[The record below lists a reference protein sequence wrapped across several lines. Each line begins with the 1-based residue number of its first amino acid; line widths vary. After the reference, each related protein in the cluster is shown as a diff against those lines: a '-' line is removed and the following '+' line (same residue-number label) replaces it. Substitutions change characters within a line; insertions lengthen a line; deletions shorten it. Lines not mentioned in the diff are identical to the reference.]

1 MPTAADARAKRLTL
15 LACIL
20 GSTIVM
26 VDGSVVGVALPH
38 ISADL
43 GGGLAGQQWTNNA
56 YLVTL
61 GALLMVAGSLGDVYG
76 ARRLFLIG
84 VAGFGAT
91 SVLCALAPTIEA
103 LVVGRALQGASG
115 ALLTP
120 AALAVIVATFDEDE
134 RSRAIGSWTAW
145 GGIGAAVG
153 PLVGGWLVDVAGWE
167 WVFLVNVPLVL
178 VTLALVARVVP
189 ASAGHRDRRLDL
201 TGATLCALG
210 LAAMTFGLIQQ
221 PLDGWGSP
229 LVLGPL
235 VGGAAVFG
243 AFLAHEART
252 PDPML
257 PLGLFRRRNFA
268 AGNVETL
275 LVYAALALLF
285 FYLTIYLQQIA
296 RFTALE
302 AGLAS
307 VPVTIVML
315 ALAGR
320 FGALADRIGPRLPM
334 AVGPTICG
342 IGLLGLLRV
351 DADASFV
358 ADVLPAMVVF
368 GLGLAIVVAPLTAAV
383 LADADA
389 HNAGTASGVNNAVA
403 RVAGLV
409 GIAAVGVVVASSF
422 AGGVESRLRDAGV
435 PEPVVASVA
444 ATAER
449 EVLRRPDVTGMAR
462 AQDVERAAVEASTDA
477 YRIAMGVAAGL
488 MLLGGLV
495 GALGIRNPRRELH
508 AGGCAGGQITA
519 PPEEAAV
526 VA

>member
-1 MPTAADARAKRLTL
+1 MDPRAKRLTL

-76 ARRLFLIG
+76 ARRLFLVG
-84 VAGFGAT
+84 VVGFGLT
-91 SVLCALAPTIEA
+91 SVLCAFAPTIET
-103 LVVGRALQGASG
+103 LVAGRALQGASG

-120 AALAVIVATFDEDE
+120 AALAVIVATFDEGE
-134 RSRAIGSWTAW
+134 RARAIGTWTAW

-153 PLVGGWLVDVAGWE
+153 PLVGGWLVDAAGWE
-167 WVFLVNVPLVL
+167 WVFLVNVPHVL
-178 VTLALVARVVP
+178 VTAALVARVVP
-189 ASAGHRDRRLDL
+189 ASTDHRERRLDL
-201 TGATLCALG
+201 TGAALCVLG
-210 LAAMTFGLIQQ
+210 LAGMTFGLIQQ

-229 LVLGPL
+229 LVIGPL
-235 VGGAAVFG
+235 VGGAVLFG
-243 AFLAHEART
+243 TFLAHEART
-252 PDPML
+252 VDPML
-257 PLGLFRRRNFA
+257 PLGLFRRRNFS

-275 LVYAALALLF
+275 LVYAGLALLF

-296 RFTALE
+296 GFTALE

-315 ALAGR
+315 VLAGR
-320 FGALADRIGPRLPM
+320 FGALADRIGPRGPM
-334 AVGPTICG
+334 AVGPVICG

-389 HNAGTASGVNNAVA
+389 DNAGTASGVNNAVA

-422 AGGVESRLRDAGV
+422 AGGVETRLRDAGI
-435 PEPVVASVA
+435 PDPVVARVT

-449 EVLRRPDVTGMAR
+449 DVLRRPDVTGLDR
-462 AQDVERAAVEASTDA
+462 AADVERAVVGASTEA
-477 YRIAMGVAAGL
+477 YRIAIGVAAGL
-488 MLLGGLV
+488 MFLGGLI
-495 GALGIRNPRRELH
+495 GGLGIRNPRRELH
-508 AGGCAGGQITA
+508 AAGCAGGQVTA
-519 PPEEAAV
+519 PPEEAVRPAV
-526 VA
+526 HPA